1 MQFICLQPID
11 SRKDVGIPV
20 HRVDAIAFG
29 RSDEGKMDRYGL
41 AAFIGASK
49 EAVLSDENPAFDRSL
64 CFVIVNGNVG
74 ILEEPGKGSPV
85 FESVANGF
93 HQVMRWVEA
102 AFRLDDDFAQ
112 ELYQGFRFSAA
123 HGQSKSGW
131 FVFDLPFDLVQ
142 FPVNIENDRSN
153 VVFGKARFEVSSPGV
168 SAAASFGSLL
178 VIEQSVE
185 STGCI
190 CLDNSAKVL
199 KELKIFAK
207 GQIGR
212 VVEESNFA
220 AIVADVGSDFP
231 FAHVPFMAPVL
242 NLDGGVICFD
252 DARFE
257 QFFLEHGIQQGK
269 GIGGILHPIAL
280 RGARDSD
287 VLASE
292 NLLLAVIG
300 QAVIEL
306 ADNDLGEQAWSCV
319 APGDR
324 RAGLFSGDNVL
335 FALWTGASFLH
346 VVEDFQARAHHFKLV
361 GEQMSDM
368 LCLDRACRTNRIFRF
383 DLMWNRFMLQ
393 ACCVI
398 EDMLDAGSLVGPIGS
413 LGRAIRGL
421 LLFGCSRSWV
431 VSFCFCPVFFFV
443 SLFRLCNQNIELG
456 LKIFKQS
463 AQLFLSVERLFQLS
477 L

>member
-368 LCLDRACRTNRIFRF
+368 L
-383 DLMWNRFMLQ
+383 
-393 ACCVI
+393 
-398 EDMLDAGSLVGPIGS
+398 
-413 LGRAIRGL
+413 
-421 LLFGCSRSWV
+421 
-431 VSFCFCPVFFFV
+431 
-443 SLFRLCNQNIELG
+443 
-456 LKIFKQS
+456 
-463 AQLFLSVERLFQLS
+463 
-477 L
+477 